1 MGSEKSD
8 IKRRVELLDDYGSH
22 ITTVDAPANTEGF
35 EGADFS
41 GLCAPGLKM
50 GLRFQNLRRSQLYWA
65 MLQDADLSGCNLE
78 GADLRGANLRDA
90 LLVGAN
96 LRDADLSRDN
106 LGGSTSLQGANLT
119 GAVLNGAR
127 LSGATYDHLTIFPSG
142 FSPQAA
148 GMIEE
153 ESP

>member
-8 IKRRVELLDDYGSH
+8 IKRRVELLDDYGGH

-35 EGADFS
+35 ERADLS

-65 MLQDADLSGCNLE
+65 MLQDADSSGCNLE
-78 GADLRGANLRDA
+78 GADLRGA
-90 LLVGAN
+90 
-96 LRDADLSRDN
+96 DLSRDN
-106 LGGSTSLQGANLT
+106 LGGPTSLQGANLT